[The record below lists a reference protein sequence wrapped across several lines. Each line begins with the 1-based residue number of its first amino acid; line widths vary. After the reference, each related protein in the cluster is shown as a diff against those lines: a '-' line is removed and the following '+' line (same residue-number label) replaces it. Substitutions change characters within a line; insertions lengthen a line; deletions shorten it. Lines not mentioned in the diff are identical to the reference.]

1 MPKPLHKVIA
11 EHKDISKLVVSLNNC
26 MNAFKEEVNKI
37 LKSFTSFSELWE
49 KEPEPSVKE
58 YFAEGPLMVDLEA
71 KYRNFKVN
79 YFVVNHMFVVG
90 FLLKSKF

>member
-1 MPKPLHKVIA
+1 MLYLFYYYYLPFQDENGDEALT
-11 EHKDISKLVVSLNNC
+11 EDI
-26 MNAFKEEVNKI
+26 EEVNKI

-79 YFVVNHMFVVG
+79 YFVGNHMFVVG